1 MQNRSDRRSH
11 LRAMTSTEFEAVIGL
26 ETHVQLNTKSKM
38 FSWSG
43 AEYQQASPNMLVDPV
58 SMALPGT
65 LPVVNKR
72 AVESAIAIGL
82 ALNCEIAEITKF
94 DRKQYTYPDL
104 MKGYQISQYDEPICT
119 DGWLD
124 LPTDEPRRV
133 GINRVHMEEDVARL
147 IHVDSPTGGV
157 MHSLLDINRSGV
169 PLMEIVTEPD
179 MRTSKQVEAYI
190 TALQAI
196 IRYLGVGT
204 ANMEEGS
211 FRCDANISVRPIGS
225 REFGEKVEVKN
236 MNRVRAVCEAVEYE
250 IKRQVAAIKR
260 GERIEQETRGWMDG
274 EKVTVT
280 QRSKEDAH
288 DYRYFPE
295 PDIPPIHIGRDW
307 VTKIKSG
314 MPELPLAKKHRFM
327 TDWGLSDYDASLL
340 VDQRSSAEYFEKV
353 MLSVADQSRNDQA
366 DFAKETANWLNGE
379 MARMMHEA
387 DVRAMG
393 ETLVDPASLAV
404 LVRKFQQREINNNSA
419 KRVFAEMFENG
430 ADPEEVIQR
439 MGLAA
444 VGDVDELT
452 PIIQEVL
459 ANNEAAVADYLSGKT
474 TAIRFLMGQV
484 MKATRGRADAQAV
497 MGLLEHAMSD
507 R

>member
-1 MQNRSDRRSH
+1 
-11 LRAMTSTEFEAVIGL
+11 MTTTEFEAVIGL

-43 AEYQQASPNMLVDPV
+43 AGYQNASANTLVDPV

-65 LPVVNKR
+65 LPVVNRR
-72 AVESAIAIGL
+72 AVESAIEIGL
-82 ALNCEIAEITKF
+82 ALNCDIAEITKF

-104 MKGYQISQYDEPICT
+104 MKGYQISQFDEPICI

-124 LPTDEPRRV
+124 LPTEEPSRV

-147 IHVDSPTGGV
+147 IHIDSPTGGV
-157 MHSLLDINRSGV
+157 MHSLLDINRAGV

-179 MRTSKQVEAYI
+179 MRNTEQVEAYI
-190 TALQAI
+190 TSLQAI

-211 FRCDANISVRPIGS
+211 FRCDANVSVRPVGS
-225 REFGEKVEVKN
+225 TVLGEKVEVKN
-236 MNRVRAVCEAVEYE
+236 MNRVRAVCEAIEYE

-260 GERIEQETRGWMDG
+260 GEKIVQETRGWMDG
-274 EKVTVT
+274 EKFTVA

-295 PDIPPIHIGRDW
+295 PDIPPLQIERNW
-307 VTKIKSG
+307 VSQIKSE
-314 MPELPLAKKHRFM
+314 MPELPLAKKQRFISR
-327 TDWGLSDYDASLL
+327 WELSDYDASLI
-340 VDQRSSAEYFEKV
+340 VDNRASAEYFESV
-353 MLSVADQSRNDQA
+353 MASVEEESESEQA
-366 DFAKETANWLNGE
+366 EFAKETANWLNGE
-379 MARMMHEA
+379 MARMMHEH
-387 DVRAMG
+387 DVRSIN
-393 ETLVDPASLAV
+393 ETRVEPSSLAV
-404 LVRKFQQREINNNSA
+404 LVRKFQKREINNNSA
-419 KRVFAEMFENG
+419 KRVFGEMFDNG
-430 ADPEEVIQR
+430 ADAEEVIQR
-439 MGLAA
+439 LGLAA
-444 VGDVDELT
+444 VGDADELA

-459 ANNEAAVADYLSGKT
+459 ANNEDAVTDYRSGKT

-497 MGLLEHAMSD
+497 MRLLGEAMD
-507 R
+507 Q

>member
-1 MQNRSDRRSH
+1 
-11 LRAMTSTEFEAVIGL
+11 MTTTKFEAVIGL

-43 AEYQQASPNMLVDPV
+43 AGYQKASPNTLVDPV

-82 ALNCEIAEITKF
+82 ALNCDVVEITKF

-124 LPTDEPRRV
+124 LPTDDGCRV

-147 IHVDSPTGGV
+147 IHIDAPTGGV

-179 MRTSKQVEAYI
+179 LRTPEQVEAYI
-190 TALQAI
+190 TTLQSI

-211 FRCDANISVRPIGS
+211 FRCDANISVRPLGS
-225 REFGEKVEVKN
+225 TEFGEKVEVKN
-236 MNRVRAVCEAVEYE
+236 MNRARAVREAVEHE
-250 IKRQVAAIKR
+250 IERQIAAIGR
-260 GERIEQETRGWMDG
+260 GERIVQETRGWMDG
-274 EKVTVT
+274 EKLTVT

-295 PDIPPIHIGRDW
+295 PDIPPLQISRDW
-307 VTKIKSG
+307 VSDIAAE
-314 MPELPLAKKHRFM
+314 MPELPLAKKRRFI
-327 TDWGLSDYDASLL
+327 DAWELSDYDASLL
-340 VDQRSSAEYFEKV
+340 VETRSSAEYFEAV
-353 MLSVADQSRNDQA
+353 MDTTAGESERDQA

-379 MARMMHEA
+379 MARLMHEH
-387 DVRAMG
+387 DLQSV
-393 ETLVDPASLAV
+393 TDTNVTPAALSV
-404 LVRKFQQREINNNSA
+404 LVRKFQKREINNNSA
-419 KRVFAEMFENG
+419 KRVFAEMFENS

-439 MGLAA
+439 LGLEA
-444 VGDVDELT
+444 VGDVDELS
-452 PIIQEVL
+452 PIIEEVL
-459 ANNEAAVADYLSGKT
+459 ASNSAAVEDYRSGKT

-484 MKATRGRADAQAV
+484 MKATRGRADAQTV
-497 MGLLEHAMSD
+497 MRLLGEAMD
-507 R
+507 E